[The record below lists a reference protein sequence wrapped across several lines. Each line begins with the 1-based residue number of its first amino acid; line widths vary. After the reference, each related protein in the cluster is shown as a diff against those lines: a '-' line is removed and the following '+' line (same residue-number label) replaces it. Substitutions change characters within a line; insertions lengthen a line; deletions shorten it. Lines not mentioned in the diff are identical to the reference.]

1 MSILVLHSFT
11 ISVFLNIW
19 RSQAGAWCHY
29 VRNLAGTGQIL
40 TLLLSRDIF
49 AVDKSSRSVAGSRAR
64 VSSSQGNFFLENFT
78 GGGTL
83 LSPLIKLNKNSVNME
98 LDLRSEVNTI
108 HNSYHVTQLCLL
120 IGRTDD
126 WGNHSELGLVDLIN
140 NSLHLFNFLS
150 LFSTLKCSC
159 SCWCWYVNQS
169 IPLVSI
175 FPIQFLSFNS

>member
-1 MSILVLHSFT
+1 MSV
-11 ISVFLNIW
+11 IW
-19 RSQAGAWCHY
+19 PELGRSWHCCSPE
-29 VRNLAGTGQIL
+29 TS
-40 TLLLSRDIF
+40 LLWT
-49 AVDKSSRSVAGSRAR
+49 KVAGVLQEAELESVPVR
-64 VSSSQGNFFLENFT
+64 GIFFVENFT

-150 LFSTLKCSC
+150 LFSTLKCGC